1 MQALRKHLT
10 VSREAVPSLPNFLLC
25 DFFDARG
32 NRVERIFICLE
43 EGQEAADRLRTAIKA
58 GGVNILLDVMKA
70 EASFTGKPTSFP
82 EAALALNA
90 FLQEVA
96 GQRLP
101 LQQAKTVTSIR
112 VDFRGP
118 VTIQQTLPALEK
130 AFGGYAISWARG
142 TFKPLKLGSP
152 YLH

>member
-1 MQALRKHLT
+1 VIYEPRQRMQALRKHLT

-43 EGQEAADRLRTAIKA
+43 EGQEAADRLRTAI
-58 GGVNILLDVMKA
+58 
-70 EASFTGKPTSFP
+70 
-82 EAALALNA
+82 NA